1 MEPMTVPPDP
11 PDPTK
16 IMVVHGRD
24 LRARDDLF
32 SLLRAIGLHPIEW
45 SQAIAATEQ
54 GAPYTG
60 DAVEAAFRMAQ
71 AAVVLCT
78 PDEQVRLREDLRN
91 PGEPDEAQTAWQPRP
106 NVFFEGGIAFTMH
119 PHRTIVLELGRM
131 RIASDLLGR
140 NVIRITPGP
149 QWRHDLAQRLT
160 TAGCT
165 VDTSGADW
173 MTTGSFAATAA
184 PPSHQPAT
192 QDRAGSAGARPI
204 MHGIADQQW

>member
-1 MEPMTVPPDP
+1 
-11 PDPTK
+11 
-16 IMVVHGRD
+16 
-24 LRARDDLF
+24 
-32 SLLRAIGLHPIEW
+32 
-45 SQAIAATEQ
+45 
-54 GAPYTG
+54 
-60 DAVEAAFRMAQ
+60 
-71 AAVVLCT
+71 
-78 PDEQVRLREDLRN
+78 
-91 PGEPDEAQTAWQPRP
+91 
-106 NVFFEGGIAFTMH
+106 MH

-173 MTTGSFAATAA
+173 MTTGSFAAAAA